1 MNMLDFPDHLRVC
14 SCCKNWSFEANSFG
28 KCSVWS
34 EHNEVCGQMK
44 ALTRED
50 GNCSEFDPEPEA
62 LEEAEK
68 WLEDARYDDE
78 ALGLVRGVDYPFSL

>member
-1 MNMLDFPDHLRVC
+1 
-14 SCCKNWSFEANSFG
+14 
-28 KCSVWS
+28 
-34 EHNEVCGQMK
+34 MK